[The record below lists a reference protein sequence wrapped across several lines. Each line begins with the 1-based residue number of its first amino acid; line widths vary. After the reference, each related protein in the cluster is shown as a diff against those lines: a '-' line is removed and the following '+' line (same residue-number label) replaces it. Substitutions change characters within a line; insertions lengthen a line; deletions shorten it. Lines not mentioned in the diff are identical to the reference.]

1 MKRALVLV
9 MAMTVFVTVHT
20 SRSEALPIPDA
31 TYQVSMTYNGT
42 GVTPVDL
49 GNRQYESING
59 NAILL
64 VGFSSGNVQSA
75 LAQGWS
81 GGTNDK
87 GTASGIEDYYF
98 SVKPLIPN
106 YIFPLGLTV
115 TFTVTYYGE
124 VKNQMTGPW
133 IGDELGSSTA
143 VLTLNPPENGPPNQ
157 LFSLN
162 VQGFDKFDSK
172 TGKYVGST
180 TPGDIWGLNMDS
192 HVGWTSMGSVLS
204 FKALVDPTLEI
215 DPDCYVTIEGQLIQ
229 ANTLF
234 GVEVSPNIV
243 PIPGAWWLFG
253 SGLLGLA
260 GWRRFMKN

>member
-9 MAMTVFVTVHT
+9 MAMAVFLTVYTL
-20 SRSEALPIPDA
+20 RSEALPIPDA
-31 TYQVSMTYNGT
+31 TYQVSMTYNLT
-42 GVTPVDL
+42 DVTQVDL

-59 NAILL
+59 SSILL
-64 VGFSSGNVQSA
+64 VGFSSRNVQSV

-81 GGTNDK
+81 GGTNDQ
-87 GTASGIEDYYF
+87 GMASGIEDYYF
-98 SVKPLIPN
+98 SVKPLNPN

-115 TFTVTYYGE
+115 KFTVTYYGE
-124 VKNQMTGPW
+124 VKNQLTGPW

-143 VLTLNPPENGPPNQ
+143 ALTLNPPENGQPNP

-162 VQGFDKFDSK
+162 VQGFDTFDSK

-180 TPGDIWGLNMDS
+180 NPGDIWGLHMDS
-192 HVGWTSMGSVLS
+192 HIGWTSMGSTLS

-215 DPDCYVTIEGQLIQ
+215 DPDWYVTIDGKLIQ

-253 SGLLGLA
+253 SGLMGLL
-260 GWRRFMKN
+260 GWRRFRKN